1 MTIIGNASCRGAALA
16 CVAWIAAATGMLAAQ
31 AAADTDTDTGTDT
44 AGMVGTAGTAG
55 TAGAKASSAALA
67 LKAIAEVQMRVSF
80 NGREASRLVPAD
92 RVVPGDEIFYTL
104 EIRNTGGATVPAPSV
119 VYPVPEHTR
128 YVADSA
134 IGPGAEVSYSV
145 DGGRSFGE
153 PENLEVAGPAGGAPR
168 PATAADYTHIRWQF
182 KHGLKGK
189 SVAFARFRAVV
200 K

>member
-1 MTIIGNASCRGAALA
+1 MGAAA
-16 CVAWIAAATGMLAAQ
+16 GADAAPG
-31 AAADTDTDTGTDT
+31 ADS
-44 AGMVGTAGTAG
+44 G
-55 TAGAKASSAALA
+55 TAGARASSTAIALR
-67 LKAIAEVQMRVSF
+67 AIAEMEMRISF
-80 NGREASRLVPAD
+80 NGREATKLVPAD

-104 EIRNTGGATVPAPSV
+104 EIRNTGSATVRAPSV
-119 VYPVPEHTR
+119 VYPVPDHTR

-145 DGGRSFGE
+145 DGGRTFDR
-153 PENLEVAGPAGGAPR
+153 PETLNVAGPAGAPR
-168 PATAADYTHIRWQF
+168 PADAADYTHIRWQF